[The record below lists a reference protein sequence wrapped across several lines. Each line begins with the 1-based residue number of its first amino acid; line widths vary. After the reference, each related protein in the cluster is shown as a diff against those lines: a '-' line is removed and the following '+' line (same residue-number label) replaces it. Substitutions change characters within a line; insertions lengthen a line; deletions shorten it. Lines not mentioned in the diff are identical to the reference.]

1 MCIRDRD
8 WCAGAGVLHLLTAHT
23 RDDQAETVLLRLARG
38 SGVSGLA
45 AMAPATPLASVRLL
59 RPLLD
64 TPKARLLAMLAALGQ
79 DWVDDPTNQDPL
91 VGSWTDD
98 TVYMASG
105 RRRGMITGT
114 PTKAGTF
121 PITVYIQNGKGY
133 IKKTHTLTVLP

>member
-1 MCIRDRD
+1 M
-8 WCAGAGVLHLLTAHT
+8 T
-23 RDDQAETVLLRLARG
+23 DDSTTYFNAT
-38 SGVSGLA
+38 GL
-45 AMAPATPLASVRLL
+45 PPGLKFGR
-59 RPLLD
+59 
-64 TPKARLLAMLAALGQ
+64 K
-79 DWVDDPTNQDPL
+79 WVDDPTNLDPL

-114 PTKAGTF
+114 PTQAGTF